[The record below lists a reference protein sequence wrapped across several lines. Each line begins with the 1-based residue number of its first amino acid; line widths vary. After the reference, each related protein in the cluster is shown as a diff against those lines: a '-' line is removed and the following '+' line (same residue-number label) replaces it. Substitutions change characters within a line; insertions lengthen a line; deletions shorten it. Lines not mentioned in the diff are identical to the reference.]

1 MAKVFL
7 WTEDDLSPHHL
18 ASAFPHLLHDHHWLG
33 QVGHHA
39 ARHLPQQR
47 PLQGPALLVHQI
59 GDIGLS
65 EEAEAYGITD
75 LFLGDELSAPKVVSF
90 PPRHILRGPGISG
103 SV

>member
-1 MAKVFL
+1 MHQLSIISISYLGFHGVLSIA
-7 WTEDDLSPHHL
+7 DL
-18 ASAFPHLLHDHHWLG
+18 AIFKT
-33 QVGHHA
+33 
-39 ARHLPQQR
+39 
-47 PLQGPALLVHQI
+47 LQGPALLVHQI

-103 SV
+103 SCHGFCLAAIFSD